1 MAVAF
6 LNYRGLAA
14 RHTAVEQRAAE
25 NHGDDRRK
33 GGTDQDKAA
42 VGLHACG
49 AHDGIFDPAQKA
61 WGSDGIDGHIVT
73 HELIKTCY
81 NSSPM
86 ALPDGKA
93 MTLKQTGK
101 QGKKRIVIRGIEAV
115 SAINFRVCDGVSW
128 LTEWL
133 FAGRRGDLC

>member
-6 LNYRGLAA
+6 EFRKGLAA

-115 SAINFRVCDGVSW
+115 SAINFRVCDGLSR
-128 LTEWL
+128 LTVRF
-133 FAGRRGDLC
+133 FAGRRGEIC